1 MSNRKKRSDSID
13 ASVAAFK
20 AANET
25 IEPPSHLR
33 VDDEARPFWDDIIA
47 TRALH
52 NWTPNDLI
60 VAATL
65 ARTYRDIEKYTT
77 LVDKNTRLTK
87 TDGGGIRVNAAHRV
101 LVDLIP
107 QAAAM
112 ARSIQVHA
120 RATQGE
126 SRDQSKTNSVY
137 RDARQISDSL
147 DDFLIARPM
156 AH

>member
-1 MSNRKKRSDSID
+1 MSNRKKRSDSTDVSI
-13 ASVAAFK
+13 AAFK
-20 AANET
+20 AATTN
-25 IEPPSHLR
+25 IDPPSYLKI
-33 VDDEARPFWDDIIA
+33 DEDARPFWDDIIA
-47 TRALH
+47 TKSL
-52 NWTPNDLI
+52 NSWTPNDLI

-65 ARTYRDIEKYTT
+65 SRTYRDIEKYMN
-77 LVDKNTRLTK
+77 LVEKNTRLTK
-87 TDGGGIRVNAAHRV
+87 TESGGIRVNAAHRV

-126 SRDQSKTNSVY
+126 SRDQSKTNLIY
-137 RDARQISDSL
+137 REARNSINYIDN
-147 DDFLIARPM
+147 DLIPRPV